1 MKCCVSTDV
10 EIWTNWLTFEP
21 DPDYSPDAGTALP
34 SSISCKRSNMEFY
47 YVGKISSIPIGHP
60 SLTRGFTM
68 VLFTASCRNTFV
80 RGKCAL
86 PSALLVYNYCTHM
99 NRWSTTYIQYSSI
112 TAHKWIDEAQRTFS
126 IHQLLHT
133 NESMKHNVH
142 SVFIYHH
149 AGKKLG
155 CRRQTAR
162 CFVSLNISLSHSM
175 SLKTTFLRRRKSLLV
190 FHFNCVC
197 ISYRFWDIQHWIMVR
212 PWNMGWGSVKVIDNG
227 AVK

>member
-133 NESMKHNVH
+133 NESMKHDVH
-142 SVFIYHH
+142 SVFINY
-149 AGKKLG
+149 
-155 CRRQTAR
+155 CTQMNRWSTTYIQYSSIITQAR
-162 CFVSLNISLSHSM
+162 SSAVADRPHDASC
-175 SLKTTFLRRRKSLLV
+175 
-190 FHFNCVC
+190 
-197 ISYRFWDIQHWIMVR
+197 HWIFH
-212 PWNMGWGSVKVIDNG
+212 
-227 AVK
+227 

>member
-112 TAHKWIDEAQRTFS
+112 TAHKWIDEAQRTFN
-126 IHQLLHT
+126 IHL
-133 NESMKHNVH
+133 S
-142 SVFIYHH
+142 S
-149 AGKKLG
+149 
-155 CRRQTAR
+155 RRQEAR
-162 CFVSLNISLSHSM
+162 LSQTDRTMLRVTEYFTKSLNV
-175 SLKTTFLRRRKSLLV
+175 TE
-190 FHFNCVC
+190 N
-197 ISYRFWDIQHWIMVR
+197 DILE
-212 PWNMGWGSVKVIDNG
+212 K
-227 AVK
+227 A